1 MCSGLSRRARM
12 PACTPGCRVL
22 MRPSMISGKPVRSL
36 TGCASSAASWIAL
49 SVLPVAYSSKP
60 SLCSPRANPER
71 PCLSLTDRTAFGKLC
86 LHQPDGL
93 GQDPVLGLMHSL
105 AQRFNRI
112 PFQDRDGLLDQD
124 RPGVEAGGDN
134 MHGRTG
140 DPRPTLVRSL
150 HGVHATSEFR
160 KKGRVDVDDPFLKGF
175 EERFRMNS
183 VVARI

>member
-112 PFQDRDGLLDQD
+112 PFQDRH
-124 RPGVEAGGDN
+124 GVEARADD

-140 DPRPTLVRSL
+140 DPRTALERSL
-150 HGVHATSEFR
+150 HGVHATAEFR
-160 KKGRVDVDDPFLKGF
+160 
-175 EERFRMNS
+175 EE
-183 VVARI
+183 